1 MSTPAGPRQDTG
13 YEESFRDH
21 LGNVTRDGKR
31 LKIYPKRPSG
41 RYHSARRVV
50 SWFLLAFLFVGP
62 FLRINGQ
69 PLLLLNIVDRKFV
82 ILGIPFWPQDLYLF
96 LLALLSLV
104 VFIVLFTAVFGRLWC
119 GWACPQTIFL
129 EMVFRK
135 IEYWIE
141 GDAVRQRRLDAGPWT
156 RGKILKKTLKH
167 GVYFALS
174 FLIANT
180 FLAYI
185 IGSEALWQ
193 IVTDPP
199 QAHLAGLM
207 SITIFSLVFYGVF
220 ARFREQACVMVC
232 PYGRWQSVMVNENT
246 IAVTYDHV
254 RGEPRGKIR
263 RGESEQAQSA
273 QGDCVDCGQCVQ
285 VCPTGIDIRNGI
297 QLECVNCTACIDECD
312 HIMDR
317 VGRAR
322 GLIRYTSLSAVEK
335 GARRILTPRVVGY
348 VGVLTVLLC
357 VATYFFSS
365 RAEVEAVILREPGKL
380 YTELADGRLANFY
393 SMKIFNKTFVEIP
406 VEVRVDQPAGG
417 EIVYLGEAAVV
428 KPQGIL
434 EARFFLALPKNI
446 LSPGHTEVRFSV
458 YAGGELVGEEVSGFL
473 APHDIGKG
481 RP

>member
-1 MSTPAGPRQDTG
+1 MSKSAGPKQDTG

-50 SWFLLAFLFVGP
+50 SWFLLAFLFAGP
-62 FLRINGQ
+62 FLRIGGQ

-156 RGKILKKTLKH
+156 REKVAKKTLKH
-167 GVYFALS
+167 SVYFALS
-174 FLIANT
+174 FLIANI

-199 QAHLAGLM
+199 QAHLAGLVT
-207 SITIFSLVFYGVF
+207 ITIFSLVFYGVF

-254 RGEPRGKIR
+254 RGEPRGKIH
-263 RGESEQAQSA
+263 RGESEQAQSTK
-273 QGDCVDCGQCVQ
+273 GDCVDCGQCVQ

-312 HIMDR
+312 NIMDR
-317 VGRAR
+317 VGRER